1 MWTLLKEIFFGAWI
15 SWSVLEGIF
24 FGISLMW
31 IISGNILEF
40 KSLTQAEPG

>member
-1 MWTLLKEIFFGAWI
+1 MWTLLKEIIFGALI
-15 SWSVLEGIF
+15 PWSVLEEIF

-40 KSLTQAEPG
+40 KSLTKAKPG

>member
-15 SWSVLEGIF
+15 PWSVLEEIF
-24 FGISLMW
+24 FEFSLMW

-40 KSLTQAEPG
+40 KTLTKAEPG

>member
-15 SWSVLEGIF
+15 PWSVLEEIF
-24 FGISLMW
+24 FGFSLMW

-40 KSLTQAEPG
+40 KTLTKAESG